1 MRFFDL
7 AEARQLVPFVRDTFE
22 RVHACL
28 EEARRDAERLGDEAV
43 PDTERERLQDA
54 LHGLALQVRQELERL
69 EALGIEV
76 KAVEGLVD
84 FRAHLGGRQ
93 VYLCWCYPEDTISH
107 WHELDAGF
115 TGRQPIQGTGSFAP
129 SYPC

>member
-1 MRFFDL
+1 MRFFDVT
-7 AEARQLVPFVRDTFE
+7 EARQLVPFMRTTFE

-28 EEARRDAERLGDEAV
+28 EEARRDAERLGEESV
-43 PDTERERLQDA
+43 PAAERERLQHT
-54 LHGLALQVRQELERL
+54 LHELAVQVRQELERL

-93 VYLCWCYPEDTISH
+93 VYLCWCYPEDTVSH
-107 WHELDAGF
+107 WHELDEGF
-115 TGRQPIQGTGSFAP
+115 TGRQLIEGSGGFAP